1 MNNLENMCIRLNNN
15 GGQKQQ
21 DRMIADKQK
30 TLERAVK
37 YSYQAAKIQ
46 LLNSNDIIS
55 ALMNPNKL
63 LEDYDEKIL
72 SVNYGSN
79 INPGTIFKW
88 NNPTEYN
95 GDTYWI
101 VYLQDLTELAYFRA
115 NVRRCEYTINW
126 KNNNIQYS
134 TYASIIGPK
143 QEKIASISRS
153 QFNADMPNYTI
164 SMLIPMNND
173 TVSYFKRYTRFY
185 LQDLNNNDNNSICW
199 RVESIDS
206 ISLPGLLQIH
216 AREYYA
222 NDDTD
227 DITNGIVDGKHESVT
242 YPEGQSE
249 EIVGDTFIIKPKFKY
264 KFKYQG
270 KDKAQWEV
278 DENVPVS
285 LDINDTEVIVTWNAL
300 YSGQFI
306 LRYGNQHRLII
317 VESMFH

>member
-153 QFNADMPNYTI
+153 QFNADLPNYTI

-199 RVESIDS
+199 RVEAIDS
-206 ISLPGLLQIH
+206 ISLPG
-216 AREYYA
+216 
-222 NDDTD
+222 
-227 DITNGIVDGKHESVT
+227 
-242 YPEGQSE
+242 
-249 EIVGDTFIIKPKFKY
+249 
-264 KFKYQG
+264 
-270 KDKAQWEV
+270 
-278 DENVPVS
+278 
-285 LDINDTEVIVTWNAL
+285 
-300 YSGQFI
+300 
-306 LRYGNQHRLII
+306 
-317 VESMFH
+317 